1 MIKNWLF
8 YLLALAGSVVFH
20 VFYFGWFS
28 WFLLML
34 AICLPL
40 FSLLV
45 SIPAML
51 QVRLHL
57 DLSGSCRKG
66 DPLYLG
72 MTVQKGLFPVPL
84 CRFRLTMVNLLTG
97 HSVTLKQ
104 KAQASRWYALVDT
117 THCGGVFC
125 SIDHSRVYDYL
136 GLFWIP
142 LRSVAPVT
150 TLIYPVPH
158 PPAKLPNL
166 TPLVHRPSRA
176 KPGGGF
182 SEEHELRDYRPGDP
196 LRDIHWKLSAKAD
209 HLILREAQE
218 PVPGTIVLTLDLTG
232 TPRELD
238 SILQQLSWLSQWLI
252 SHEIPHLLFWIDP
265 FSCRLCSCAI
275 QSSAELKRQMER
287 LLTTRTGTDLPSL
300 SQRQF
305 PSAQW
310 HHHIQPE
317 QEEDL

>member
-1 MIKNWLF
+1 MIKNWIF
-8 YLLALAGSVVFH
+8 YLLALTGSVVFH

-45 SIPAML
+45 SVPAML
-51 QVRLHL
+51 QLRLQL
-57 DLSGSCRKG
+57 ELNSSCQKG

-97 HSVTLKQ
+97 QCVTLRQ
-104 KAQASRWYALVDT
+104 KTRASRWYVLVDSS
-117 THCGGVFC
+117 HCGAVFC
-125 SIDHSRVYDYL
+125 TVDRSKVYDYL

-150 TLIYPVPH
+150 ALIC
-158 PPAKLPNL
+158 PPSVSPARMPNL
-166 TPLVHRPSRA
+166 TPLLHRRSRP

-182 SEEHELRDYRPGDP
+182 SEDHELRDYRPGDP
-196 LRDIHWKLSAKAD
+196 LRDIHWKLSAKTD

-218 PVPGTIVLTLDLTG
+218 PIPGTIVVTLDLVG
-232 TPRELD
+232 SPEQLD
-238 SILQQLSWLSQWLI
+238 SILQQLSWLSRWLL
-252 SHEIPHLLFWIDP
+252 SHEISHLLLWIDP
-265 FSCRLCSCAI
+265 VSCSLRSSLL
-275 QSSAELKRQMER
+275 QSTADLDRQMR
-287 LLTTRTGTDLPSL
+287 QLLTTRAGTDLPSL
-300 SQRQF
+300 ALRQF

-317 QEEDL
+317 QEERL

>member
-1 MIKNWLF
+1 MIKNWML
-8 YLLALAGSVVFH
+8 YLLGLAGAVVFY

-51 QVRLHL
+51 QLRLQL
-57 DLSGSCRKG
+57 ELSSSCRKG

-72 MTVQKGLFPVPL
+72 MSVQKGLFPVPL

-97 HSVTLKQ
+97 DRKTLRQ
-104 KAQASRWYALVDT
+104 KAKASRWYTLVDT
-117 THCGGVFC
+117 SHCGAVFC
-125 SIDHSRVYDYL
+125 TVDRSKVYDYL
-136 GLFWIP
+136 GLFWVP
-142 LRSVAPVT
+142 LRSVPPVRS
-150 TLIYPVPH
+150 LICPVPAA
-158 PPAKLPNL
+158 PNPMPNL
-166 TPLVHRPSRA
+166 TPLLHRRSQP

-182 SEEHELRDYRPGDP
+182 SEDHELRDYRPGDP
-196 LRDIHWKLSAKAD
+196 LRSIHWKLSVKTD
-209 HLILREAQE
+209 RLILREPQE

-232 TPRELD
+232 SPQQLD
-238 SILQQLSWLSQWLI
+238 SILQQLLWLSQWLL
-252 SHEIPHLLFWIDP
+252 SRDIPHMLLWIDP
-265 FSCRLCSCAI
+265 VSCRICSGLLHSPAD
-275 QSSAELKRQMER
+275 LDRQMER
-287 LLTTRTGTDLPSL
+287 LLTTCAGSDLPSL
-300 SQRQF
+300 AFRQF

-317 QEEDL
+317 QEACT